1 MWHTEASLEPFEDR
15 ATIVVLAP
23 WQVNPWRDSPTWPGV
38 TLSPSPPRALQQER
52 LRLDRRK
59 DAPRQWEGQE
69 AFIHYKHPWAP
80 RGAHG

>member
-38 TLSPSPPRALQQER
+38 TLLEWQRSFWPW
-52 LRLDRRK
+52 LRGTLS
-59 DAPRQWEGQE
+59 EGKE
-69 AFIHYKHPWAP
+69 
-80 RGAHG
+80 